1 MEFNEVE
8 YRTARSMAETHFKN
22 NKGYIDK
29 DEILAAIFEWMVKH
43 YEGVVELRDIDGGS
57 KLLRQELYRAG
68 QRFTYEERLRK
79 TGAAHG
85 DLHYYTN
92 GQVEELLPS
101 CWDYDDWYLTAEN
114 PAYVSTASGGD
125 PAEGNNRAAMLVD
138 VKTALWSLK
147 PEDVAVLHMKYREGL
162 SNQAIA
168 HELGDV
174 TEEAARQ
181 RVQRTVSKVVRALGG
196 EPPWWSGPGS
206 RKVRTNASAQSELRE
221 A

>member
-29 DEILAAIFEWMVKH
+29 DEILGAIFEWMCKH
-43 YEGVVELRDIDGGS
+43 YDGVLELREVDEGS

-85 DLHYYTN
+85 DLHYYSP
-92 GQVEELLPS
+92 GQVEELLPA
-101 CWDYDDWYLTAEN
+101 CWDYDDWYLTADN
-114 PAYVSTASGGD
+114 PAYVSTSTGGD
-125 PAEGNNRAAMLVD
+125 PAEGNNRAAMLID

-147 PEDVAVLHMKYREGL
+147 PEDVAILHMKFREGL
-162 SNQAIA
+162 TNEAIGV
-168 HELGDV
+168 ELGGV
-174 TEEAARQ
+174 TEAAARQ

-196 EPPWWSGPGS
+196 EPPWWGGPGA
-206 RKVRTNASAQSELRE
+206 RKARTNASAQSELRE
-221 A
+221 Q